1 MQLAPSQDTAG
12 GSCRAGW
19 GWAGAT
25 ACLVKARKFLILAQQ
40 LFFLLLL
47 LELPQPDCTE
57 ADSFRFTCENRFGVY
72 SFQLC
77 SCMWEGDHVS
87 VSAGHAFLI
96 TLLQERFWKA
106 PLCILEHKLSL
117 EAA

>member
-1 MQLAPSQDTAG
+1 M
-12 GSCRAGW
+12 
-19 GWAGAT
+19 
-25 ACLVKARKFLILAQQ
+25 CLVKARKFILAAT
-40 LFFLLLL
+40 FFFFLL
-47 LELPQPDCTE
+47 LELPQPDCAE